1 MAIVESALNPKAKS
15 RSGATGLWQ
24 FMYLTGKEYS
34 LDVTSYMD
42 ERQDPYKATEAAC
55 IYFVKL
61 YEMFGDWNLVLAAY
75 NGGPGYLQR
84 TINNIG
90 SYDFWELHPHLRK
103 ETRNYVPTFI
113 AVNYVMNHSQEH
125 GIFPIKNNINFEQ
138 RDTITLKKQAEIKTL
153 THLLCVNIETLA
165 YLNPAYKQDVF
176 PNNSILVLPTFAIND
191 FLDNEEAY
199 YDIIRM
205 VESKEILIDEE
216 RIVYN
221 VQKGD
226 YLGKIAEIYSVKV
239 SDLKIW
245 NNLTNTDLNIGDKL
259 IVFVKKNQLKEELT
273 HNYVVQKGDTLWD
286 IAKKHQGLTISK
298 IRAINNLESDAISP
312 GDIIVLP
319 VT

>member
-1 MAIVESALNPKAKS
+1 M
-15 RSGATGLWQ
+15 
-24 FMYLTGKEYS
+24 
-34 LDVTSYMD
+34 
-42 ERQDPYKATEAAC
+42 
-55 IYFVKL
+55 
-61 YEMFGDWNLVLAAY
+61 
-75 NGGPGYLQR
+75 
-84 TINNIG
+84 
-90 SYDFWELHPHLRK
+90 
-103 ETRNYVPTFI
+103 
-113 AVNYVMNHSQEH
+113 
-125 GIFPIKNNINFEQ
+125 
-138 RDTITLKKQAEIKTL
+138 
-153 THLLCVNIETLA
+153 
-165 YLNPAYKQDVF
+165 
-176 PNNSILVLPTFAIND
+176 PTFAIND